1 MVPTQQQLIM
11 QQPNGPI
18 WIRVCAKQN
27 IVPTLQHVHQYDAAL
42 KLVTDN
48 GHQASE
54 EIYSCIVSEQQ
65 RHLKEQYEYA
75 QRMRA
80 LAMARVA
87 PASNFGER
95 AYMVCFNLCNLLFFR
110 KLTLY
115 YLGRFTLFW

>member
-18 WIRVCAKQN
+18 WIRVCADQN

-54 EIYSCIVSEQQ
+54 EIYSCIVSEQN
-65 RHLKEQYEYA
+65 RHLQEQIQYA
-75 QRMRA
+75 HRMRA
-80 LAMARVA
+80 LAMARIA
-87 PASNFGER
+87 PATNFGDR
-95 AYMVCFNLCNLLFFR
+95 AYMVRSSKPLIL
-110 KLTLY
+110 
-115 YLGRFTLFW
+115 